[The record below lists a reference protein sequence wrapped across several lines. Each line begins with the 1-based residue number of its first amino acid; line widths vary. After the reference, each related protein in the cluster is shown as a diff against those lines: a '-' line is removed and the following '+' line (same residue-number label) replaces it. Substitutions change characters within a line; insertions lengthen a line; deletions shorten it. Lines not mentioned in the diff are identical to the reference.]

1 MADQAYGGFW
11 IRVLAY
17 LVDSVVV
24 FSAVIVLA
32 FVAAFLGDIGKAL
45 IPLICLLT
53 PLIYWG
59 LMQASARQATFGK
72 ALLGMKV
79 TDTSGNR
86 ISLLRSLGRELAKWV
101 SGIPL
106 GLGYVMVAFTG
117 RKQALHDMVAAT
129 TVTRESS
136 GHVLIALLVGVF
148 GWIMPAALAMFIG
161 GALIAV
167 MMGTMGGGMLGQMAQ
182 DGRKQTPTKTAAA
195 PAVRPVPKA
204 APTPPTPAPAAP
216 AQPSAGLD
224 TILATQLAGFEKPGT
239 TRAGPVVLEIDPKF
253 LFGSDFTIKT
263 YLPPYREL
271 RGRSIALQITSV
283 VDNHGANL
291 YDAANTFEKDK
302 FFTGIDL
309 SPEQSPVSHLAGRRK
324 VHLKKGVDAKSVER
338 AEGIVELNIAQNPQA
353 IVFGRGDAGKSQ
365 AAHGVQ
371 VAMTSAK
378 DREIQLQFGGDR
390 SRILTTRGLD
400 AADKP
405 VRIES
410 TTFSGDSSTYKFAA
424 VPERIEVLVAESLV
438 KRSFPFALARNSV
451 AAPPGSAPA
460 PAPAPASAS
469 LAAAP
474 ASTPKPPSV
483 PVKVAA
489 AAPEVKAVD
498 VPTPAI
504 QPKAAEEPPMVQR
517 MPALPGP
524 RYNDLMT
531 AVMAADAA
539 GVEELLVFGKWPD
552 KPDSSG
558 NTPLMVAV
566 RRGDRDSAEL
576 LLKAGADPD
585 RPLGWSRQSGDSA
598 MTALL
603 ERYLRR

>member
-45 IPLICLLT
+45 IPLICVLT
-53 PLIYWG
+53 PTLYWA

-79 TDTSGNR
+79 TDISGNR
-86 ISLLRSLGRELAKWV
+86 ISFLRSLGRELAKWV

-148 GWIMPAALAMFIG
+148 GWIMPAALAVFIG

-195 PAVRPVPKA
+195 PAVQPVPKA

-216 AQPSAGLD
+216 AQPSADVD
-224 TILATQLAGFEKPGT
+224 TILAAQLSGFEKPGT
-239 TRAGPVVLEIDPKF
+239 TRAGPVVLEIDQSF

-283 VDNHGANL
+283 LDSRGANI

-302 FFTGIDL
+302 FFTSIDL
-309 SPEQSPVSHLAGRRK
+309 SPEQSPVNHLAGRRK
-324 VHLKKGVDAKSVER
+324 VHLRKGVDAKSVER

-353 IVFGRGDAGKSQ
+353 IVFGRADAGKSQ

-378 DREIQLQFGGDR
+378 DREIQLQFGGER

-400 AADKP
+400 AADRP

-424 VPERIEVLVAESLV
+424 APERIEVLVAESLV

-460 PAPAPASAS
+460 SAPM
-469 LAAAP
+469 AAAP
-474 ASTPKPPSV
+474 AATPKPPSV

-489 AAPEVKAVD
+489 AVPEVKAVD
-498 VPTPAI
+498 VPAPAI
-504 QPKAAEEPPMVQR
+504 QPKAAEEPPVVQR

-539 GVEELLVFGKWPD
+539 GVQELLAFGKWPD
-552 KPDSSG
+552 KPDTSG

-585 RPLGWSRQSGDSA
+585 RPLSWSRQSGEPA